1 MKTPTQARPIRS
13 CVMRATALV
22 ALCALTACGSLKE
35 GLQQAVLIDYDQVN
49 NFGKFELNQP
59 VNVGNGQVVTEI
71 TAKGYWAYFV
81 LCSLRNEGS
90 KAQDFPYDV
99 HNLHVDIDGQKL
111 FYQKLQS
118 GQWVH
123 SAGIIDA
130 PVSDQFQSDT
140 LVGGTTH
147 TFAPGFNSALNFR
160 LAVFIP
166 NDVKAPFDPKRL
178 TLRYNG
184 YPNVMTSRNHAAQ
197 PLEPG
202 HKNALATVCRP
213 SAQ

>member
-1 MKTPTQARPIRS
+1 MKTPTPARAIQS
-13 CVMRATALV
+13 GLMRAIAVT

-35 GLQQAVLIDYDQVN
+35 GLQQAVLIDYDQAN
-49 NFGKFELNQP
+49 NFAKFELDQP
-59 VNVGNGQVVTEI
+59 VNVGNGQIVTTV

-81 LCSLRNEGS
+81 LCSLRNEGA
-90 KAQDFPYDV
+90 KAQDFPYDA
-99 HNLHVDIDGQKL
+99 HNFYVDIDGQKF

-123 SAGIIDA
+123 SAGIIDVL
-130 PVSDQFQSDT
+130 VSDQFQSET

-166 NDVKAPFDPKRL
+166 SDVKAPFDPKRL
-178 TLRYNG
+178 TLRYDG
-184 YPNVMTSRNHAAQ
+184 YPNVMASRNQ
-197 PLEPG
+197 PAVVLDPG
-202 HKNALATVCRP
+202 LKHTLATVCRP